1 MGMTTNFIEL
11 KNVTYL
17 YDEENHPDEKAIDDV
32 SFFIKEG
39 EFVAIVGHN
48 GSGKSTLAKL
58 LNGLYIPNSGEVL
71 IMGKPTN
78 DENNLI
84 EIRRNVAMVF
94 QNPDNQMVATVVE
107 DDVAFGAENLG
118 IAPSEI
124 RTRIDESLEAV
135 GLSEFKARKLHQLSG
150 GQKQRAAIAGVLA
163 MKPKCI
169 IFDES
174 TAMLDPAG
182 RDDVLEIMHKLN
194 KEGVTI
200 IFITHYMEEITDV
213 DRIIVLGSGKVHSQG
228 TPEEIFA
235 QIKMLHKH
243 RLDVPEVV
251 WLCELLRKGGL
262 DIPNNTLTK
271 EQLVEALCQ
280 LK

>member
-1 MGMTTNFIEL
+1 MENNFIEL
-11 KNVTYL
+11 KNVTYI
-17 YDEENHPDEKAIDDV
+17 YDIENHPEDKALDDI
-32 SFFIKEG
+32 SFSIKEG

-58 LNGLYIPNSGEVL
+58 LNGLYTPTSGEVL
-71 IMGKPTN
+71 VMGKSTK

-84 EIRRNVAMVF
+84 EIHRNVAMVF
-94 QNPDNQMVATVVE
+94 QNPDNQMVASVVE

-118 IAPSEI
+118 IEPVEI
-124 RTRIDESLEAV
+124 RKRIDESLKAV
-135 GLSEFKARKLHQLSG
+135 GLSDYKEKKLHQLSG

-163 MKPKCI
+163 MNPKCI
-169 IFDES
+169 VFDES

-182 RDDVLEIMHKLN
+182 RDDVIEIMHKLN

-200 IFITHYMEEITDV
+200 IFITHYMEEITDA
-213 DRIIVLGSGKVHSQG
+213 DRIIVIGSGKLQTQG
-228 TPEEIFA
+228 TPEEIFS
-235 QIKMLHKH
+235 QIGMLHKQ
-243 RLDVPEVV
+243 RLDVPEIV
-251 WLCELLRKGGL
+251 WLCELLRRGGL
-262 DIPNNTLTK
+262 DISPDILTK

>member
-1 MGMTTNFIEL
+1 MEMAENFIEL
-11 KNVTYL
+11 KNVTYI
-17 YDEENHPDEKAIDDV
+17 YDEENHPDDKAVDDV
-32 SFFIKEG
+32 SFSIKEG

-58 LNGLYIPNSGEVL
+58 LNGLFVPNRGEVCV
-71 IMGKPTN
+71 MGMSTK

-118 IAPSEI
+118 IEPAEI
-124 RTRIDESLEAV
+124 RKRIDESLEAV
-135 GLSEFKARKLHQLSG
+135 GLAEFKSRKLHQLSG

-182 RDDVLEIMHKLN
+182 RDDVIEIMHKLN

-200 IFITHYMEEITDV
+200 VFITHYMEEITDA
-213 DRIIVLGSGKVHSQG
+213 DRIIVLGAGKLQTHG
-228 TPEEIFA
+228 TPTEIFS
-235 QIKMLHKH
+235 QINMLHKQ

-251 WLCELLRKGGL
+251 WLCELLRRGGL
-262 DIPNNTLTK
+262 DISNDILTK